1 MAEINNINS
10 IAREI
15 VSNLDKQDGKE
26 DGKIEAS
33 IWNKFVCQKQ
43 GNEIHNY
50 INTNSAVKSVIAYLK
65 REVAKTGQKIED
77 VANEWLKNVG
87 GGDKTEID
95 EKGKLDNDLSMSFIE
110 ADTPE
115 EQERIDNANQLLADV
130 AAGKYRYKVEETE
143 VKIFGKQK
151 QAIALLADGR
161 YICVRFKADSNS
173 IDEVAVSTNDKQ
185 GYVWYNSIGGCGT
198 FKGNFGSHGDSEPY
212 GEGAVNQYNK
222 DDLLKIIQK
231 IFGDDIE
238 V

>member
-1 MAEINNINS
+1 MTEINNINS

-15 VSNLDKQDGKE
+15 VTNLDKQDGKE

-33 IWNKFVCQKQ
+33 IWNKFVCKKQ

-65 REVAKTGQKIED
+65 REVAKTGQTIED
-77 VANEWLKNVG
+77 IANEWLKNVG
-87 GGDKTEID
+87 GGDQTEIE
-95 EKGKLDNDLSMSFIE
+95 EKSKFDNDLSMSFIE

-130 AAGKYRYKVEETE
+130 AAGKYRYKIEEEKPSEDVTY
-143 VKIFGKQK
+143 KTAK
-151 QAIALLADGR
+151 LADGR
-161 YICVRFKADSNS
+161 YIRVSYIGVDKLS
-173 IDEVAVSTNDKQ
+173 ILNVEVSTNDKQ
-185 GYVWYNSIGGCGT
+185 GFVLYNAIEGCGS
-198 FKGNFGSHGDSEPY
+198 FKGNDFYSADSEPY
-212 GEGAVNQYNK
+212 GEGDRFKYNK
-222 DDLLKIIQK
+222 EDLYKLLQK

>member
-1 MAEINNINS
+1 MTDINNINS

-33 IWNKFVCQKQ
+33 IWNKFVCKKQ

-65 REVAKTGQKIED
+65 REVTKTGQAIED

-87 GGDKTEID
+87 GADKTEID
-95 EKGKLDNDLSMSFIE
+95 ETNKSDNDLSMSFIE
-110 ADTPE
+110 ADSPE
-115 EQERIDNANQLLADV
+115 EQEKIDNANQLLSDV
-130 AAGKYRYKVEETE
+130 ATGKYRYKIEKEKPSEDLTY
-143 VKIFGKQK
+143 IT
-151 QAIALLADGR
+151 ARLADGR
-161 YICVRFKADSNS
+161 YIRVSYIGVDKPSLLG
-173 IDEVAVSTNDKQ
+173 IEVSTNDKQ
-185 GYVWYNSIGGCGT
+185 GFVLYNDIEGCGS
-198 FKGNFGSHGDSEPY
+198 FKGHNIADSEPY

>member
-1 MAEINNINS
+1 MTDISNINN

-33 IWNKFVCQKQ
+33 IWNKFVCHKQ

-50 INTNSAVKSVIAYLK
+50 INTNSAVKSVLAYLK
-65 REVAKTGQKIED
+65 REVAKTGQAIED

-115 EQERIDNANQLLADV
+115 EQERIDNANQLLSDV
-130 AAGKYRYKVEETE
+130 ATSKYRYKIEKEKPSEDLTYITA
-143 VKIFGKQK
+143 K
-151 QAIALLADGR
+151 LADGR
-161 YICVRFKADSNS
+161 YIQVSYIGVNNPS
-173 IDEVAVSTNDKQ
+173 LLGIAVSTKDKK
-185 GYVWYNSIGGCGT
+185 GYVFYNAIGGCGSV
-198 FKGNFGSHGDSEPY
+198 KGNGINDINSESY
-212 GEGAVNQYNK
+212 EKGVINQYNK